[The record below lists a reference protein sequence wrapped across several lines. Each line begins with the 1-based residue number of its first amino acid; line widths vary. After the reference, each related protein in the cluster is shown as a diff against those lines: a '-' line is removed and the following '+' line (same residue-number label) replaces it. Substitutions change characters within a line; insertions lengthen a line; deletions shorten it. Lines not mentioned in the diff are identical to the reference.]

1 MKTWQELFVEGE
13 RMEWES
19 VVKEQAR
26 ILLSIKDSHRSA
38 ILELS
43 NSFKN
48 NMKELIDNQKKE
60 LQQFHAEA
68 NRIVIAYTKWAKRQ
82 SDVV

>member
-1 MKTWQELFVEGE
+1 MKTWQELFREGE

-19 VVKEQAR
+19 AVKEQAR

-48 NMKELIDNQKKE
+48 NMKELIENQKKE
-60 LQQFHAEA
+60 MQQFHAEA
-68 NRIVIAYTKWAKRQ
+68 NRIVIAYTKWSKRQ
-82 SDVV
+82 TDAV